1 MAYLVTNPRHNSL
14 KDRVVAKFLKISLEK
29 AQAMKRGG
37 GYAEYEAA
45 FIAAGGKATAEARRV
60 RGKEWV
66 GTYKSEMAKQGFTK
80 KREKGTKGT
89 EAELEASKKAVKDAF
104 AALKKKQMQPSDVVD
119 VTSITVTVD
128 SRGRKQYRQGGKL
141 ISKAAAE
148 AAGFRGNGKRNRRN
162 GMMAK
167 ANGAVQDAVG
177 FVKDEL
183 NVQNIAVGL
192 SVGAAHF
199 FVAPMVAEQV
209 AKLPYVGEW
218 ASENA
223 SYTITGLG
231 AGAALV
237 AGGAAIGQARY
248 GAIAGALAFGSGL
261 VLDTIGYL
269 TRRQGGYGDLAVV
282 PNPYGE
288 IAVSGNPYGDLAI
301 TAFPQHEGQVGL
313 AGYAGLGAVT
323 APVPN
328 LGSEY
333 ADADLNDAHL
343 APSDFDSVEGQA
355 LMDGPG
361 AVASRFPVNRASGY
375 RKQEGPYSRHAGKQ
389 MHRWGWLIKLV
400 GADKARAIAA
410 LPPQERLKVISAL
423 KRQALATANRAL
435 AAKSAPVDFSG
446 FGAMGA
452 MGAGGA
458 HGAAGAYGAD
468 ITLGA
473 GF

>member
-1 MAYLVTNPRHNSL
+1 MKADEKKGMSKADSWHAAMAAAR
-14 KDRVVAKFLKISLEK
+14 
-29 AQAMKRGG
+29 KR
-37 GYAEYEAA
+37 
-45 FIAAGGKATAEARRV
+45 ATE
-60 RGKEWV
+60 
-66 GTYKSEMAKQGFTK
+66 
-80 KREKGTKGT
+80 
-89 EAELEASKKAVKDAF
+89 
-104 AALKKKQMQPSDVVD
+104 PSDVVD
-119 VTSITVTVD
+119 VTSITVKTD
-128 SRGRKQYRQGGKL
+128 KNGKKMYFRGTKR
-141 ISKAAAE
+141 ISKSDAE

-162 GMMAK
+162 GVMAK

-343 APSDFDSVEGQA
+343 CFLQCLRDGYA
-355 LMDGPG
+355 LVDVHHDHACG
-361 AVASRFPVNRASGY
+361 RELER
-375 RKQEGPYSRHAGKQ
+375 QDSRHEA
-389 MHRWGWLIKLV
+389 L
-400 GADKARAIAA
+400 ARA
-410 LPPQERLKVISAL
+410 
-423 KRQALATANRAL
+423 
-435 AAKSAPVDFSG
+435 
-446 FGAMGA
+446 
-452 MGAGGA
+452 
-458 HGAAGAYGAD
+458 
-468 ITLGA
+468 
-473 GF
+473 

>member
-14 KDRVVAKFLKISLEK
+14 KDRVVAKHLKISLAK

-45 FIAAGGKATAEARRV
+45 FIAAGGTDAA
-60 RGKEWV
+60 
-66 GTYKSEMAKQGFTK
+66 K
-80 KREKGTKGT
+80 KRRARG
-89 EAELEASKKAVKDAF
+89 LAF
-104 AALKKKQMQPSDVVD
+104 AADMKAEAKKGKSKADSWHASMAAARKRATEPSDVVD
-119 VTSITVTVD
+119 VTGITVITTKA
-128 SRGRKQYRQGGKL
+128 GKKQYRQGGKL

-162 GMMAK
+162 GMMGR

-400 GADKARAIAA
+400 GADKARAIAS